1 MLLELVAP
9 HVRTAI
15 RWCYPAAMRKLIYY
29 IAISTD
35 GFIAESDGTFGSF
48 PMQGEHMADLFADF
62 PETFPAPA
70 RAALGLN
77 GPNRVF
83 DAVLMGKA
91 TYDVGATQGLTNPY
105 PQLDQYVVS
114 SSIERQPDPAVTLIR
129 ENPLAAVRELKRRD
143 GRAIWLC
150 GGSKLASALYDE
162 IDEVIVKINPLLL
175 GAGIPMF
182 AGKVPPTALR
192 PIERKVYP
200 NGYVRMHSALQR

>member
-1 MLLELVAP
+1 
-9 HVRTAI
+9 
-15 RWCYPAAMRKLIYY
+15 MRKLIYY

-48 PMQGEHMADLFADF
+48 PMQGEHMTDLFADY

-70 RAALGLN
+70 RAALGIT
-77 GPNRVF
+77 GPNKVF

-91 TYDVGATQGLTNPY
+91 TYDMGASVGLTSPY

-114 SSIERQPDPAVTLIR
+114 ASLQKSLDPAVTLIR
-129 ENPLAAVRELKRRD
+129 ENPVAAVRELKARE

-150 GGSKLASALYDE
+150 GGGKLASALYDE

-175 GAGIPMF
+175 GAGIPLF

-192 PIERKVYP
+192 LIERKVYP
-200 NGYVRMHSALQR
+200 SGYVRLHSALVR

>member
-1 MLLELVAP
+1 
-9 HVRTAI
+9 
-15 RWCYPAAMRKLIYY
+15 MRKLIYY
-29 IAISTD
+29 IATSTD
-35 GFIAESDGTFGSF
+35 GFIAESDGSFGSF
-48 PMQGEHMADLFADF
+48 PMQGEHMADLLADF

-70 RAALGLN
+70 REALGLN

-83 DAVLMGKA
+83 DAVLMGRA
-91 TYDVGATQGLTNPY
+91 TYEIGASQGLTSPY

-114 SSIERQPDPAVTLIR
+114 STMQRQPDPTVALISG
-129 ENPLAAVRELKRRD
+129 EPITAVRALKAKP

-182 AGKVPPTALR
+182 AGKVPPTPLR
-192 PIERKVYP
+192 LIERKVYP

>member
-1 MLLELVAP
+1 
-9 HVRTAI
+9 
-15 RWCYPAAMRKLIYY
+15 MRKLIYY

-35 GFIAESDGTFGSF
+35 GFIAESDGTVDAF
-48 PMQGEHMADLFADF
+48 PMQGEHMTDLFADF

-70 RAALGLN
+70 RAALGITA
-77 GPNRVF
+77 PNRVF

-91 TYDVGATQGLTNPY
+91 TYDVGAQQGVMSPY

-114 SSIERQPDPAVTLIR
+114 SSMERQPDPAVTLIR
-129 ENPLAAVRELKRRD
+129 DNPAAAVRELKARE
-143 GRAIWLC
+143 GLAIWLC
-150 GGSKLASALYDE
+150 GGGKLASALYDE

-192 PIERKVYP
+192 LIERKVYP
-200 NGYVRMHSALQR
+200 SGYVRMHSALQR

>member
-1 MLLELVAP
+1 
-9 HVRTAI
+9 
-15 RWCYPAAMRKLIYY
+15 MRKLIYY

-70 RAALGLN
+70 RAALGIT
-77 GPNRVF
+77 GPNKMF
-83 DAVLMGKA
+83 DTIVMGKA
-91 TYDVGATQGLTNPY
+91 TYDVGASQGLTNPY

-114 SSIERQPDPAVTLIR
+114 SSLERQPDPAVKLIR
-129 ENPLAAVRELKRRD
+129 SNPIAAVRELKARE
-143 GRAIWLC
+143 GRAIWLG

-182 AGKVPPTALR
+182 ASRIPPTALR
-192 PIERKVYP
+192 LIDRKVYP
-200 NGYVRMHSALQR
+200 NGYVRLHCALSR

>member
-1 MLLELVAP
+1 
-9 HVRTAI
+9 
-15 RWCYPAAMRKLIYY
+15 MRKLIYY

-48 PMQGEHMADLFADF
+48 PMHGEHMNDLLADF

-70 RAALGLN
+70 RAALGLG
-77 GPNRVF
+77 GPNKVF

-91 TYDVGATQGLTNPY
+91 TYDMGATVGLTSPY
-105 PQLDQYVVS
+105 PQLEQYVVS
-114 SSIERQPDPAVTLIR
+114 SSLQKSPDPAVTLIR
-129 ENPLAAVRELKRRD
+129 DNPVAAVRELKARE

-150 GGSKLASALYDE
+150 GGAKLASTLYEE

-182 AGKVPPTALR
+182 AGKVPPTGLR
-192 PIERKVYP
+192 LIERKVYP
-200 NGYVRMHSALQR
+200 NGYVRMHSALAR